1 MTAIR
6 LAQSA
11 RPCAVPLV
19 IDLDGTLVRTDLLHE
34 SAIKL
39 ARTQPLL
46 LLALPVWLAQ
56 GKAVLKRRIAERVEL
71 DVHALPYNT
80 ALLDWIRTERA
91 TGRMIVLCTA
101 SDQRFAHSV
110 AQHLGVFDEVIAS
123 DGVINVSAA
132 RKAQR
137 LVERFGDRG
146 FDYAGNAA
154 DDMAV
159 WQKARHAIVVNATD
173 VLRRAAAERATVERS
188 FCYPKTGP
196 KPWLRAMRLH
206 QWLKN
211 LLVLLPLAGAYRFD
225 DWLLVQQALLAFV
238 AFGLC
243 ASSVYLLNDLID
255 LESDR
260 AHPRKR
266 TRPLAAGELSVPQG
280 LLLALALLGGSV
292 ALAAT
297 GRPAFMQWLGVYYL
311 LTLAYS
317 FSLKRRVIVDCLA
330 LGGLFTLR
338 VIAGC
343 AAVGLPMSFW
353 LLTFSL
359 FLFLSL
365 AFVKRFSELSQA
377 AKLGRVDARGR
388 GYLVT
393 DLPLVQMMGVAA
405 GFSAVLVLALYING
419 DTVTRSYTHP
429 QGLWLTVPIL
439 LYWISRMWMQAQ
451 RGNMHDDPLVF
462 ALCDRYS
469 LACGALFAAS
479 LWVAR

>member
-6 LAQSA
+6 LPQSA

-46 LLALPVWLAQ
+46 VLALPVWLAQ

-211 LLVLLPLAGAYRFD
+211 LLVLLPLAGAYKFD

-266 TRPLAAGELSVPQG
+266 MRPLAAGIS
-280 LLLALALLGGSV
+280 
-292 ALAAT
+292 
-297 GRPAFMQWLGVYYL
+297 RF
-311 LTLAYS
+311 
-317 FSLKRRVIVDCLA
+317 RV
-330 LGGLFTLR
+330 T
-338 VIAGC
+338 
-343 AAVGLPMSFW
+343 P
-353 LLTFSL
+353 
-359 FLFLSL
+359 
-365 AFVKRFSELSQA
+365 E
-377 AKLGRVDARGR
+377 
-388 GYLVT
+388 
-393 DLPLVQMMGVAA
+393 
-405 GFSAVLVLALYING
+405 SAVSEGVQLAPNQPAA
-419 DTVTRSYTHP
+419 DTP
-429 QGLWLTVPIL
+429 
-439 LYWISRMWMQAQ
+439 
-451 RGNMHDDPLVF
+451 
-462 ALCDRYS
+462 
-469 LACGALFAAS
+469 
-479 LWVAR
+479 ARR